1 MGVLQFQTE
10 QKINMMKEVV
20 ALSLFVFLFS
30 TVESTKPI
38 KKVLSIV
45 KDIKENML
53 TKDDGLVT
61 LDEMEEIKDQI
72 VDEVYNSLVP
82 VIKNSCSCCDDYEPK
97 DCEEQGVFAAGGIGD
112 YGASLPLIYN
122 PITNF
127 VCELPQQNQ
136 PRYSSST
143 TGYISCGGYDYN
155 WYSYST
161 VSPSFTSAGN
171 NCEIFDPCT
180 GKWSYKYEWEGYPP
194 RAGHVAWMSSIG
206 LFLIGGY
213 GAEDSSMLIGNDGTL
228 SWGLINSG
236 KAGACE
242 VADPRNDQV
251 IIIGGFDESGSSSA
265 TVDIYGIDGYVASLP
280 PLNSPRNWAGC
291 SGYYDTADNFVL
303 IVTGGSPG
311 DTETLVVGVDDKW
324 NPDPNCYNPWDIS
337 CADANNDVY
346 CLQGYNSYEIEEYDK
361 INGCFDLKAYTNDS
375 RAIDGNFASN
385 VCLAPGCN
393 PFDWCVNSEI
403 AKKPEAID
411 HSKPIPGQ
419 NEEDRINLPAK

>member
-82 VIKNSCSCCDDYEPK
+82 VIKKSCSCCDDYEPK
-97 DCEEQGVFAAGGIGD
+97 DCEEQGVFAAGGLGD
-112 YGASLPLIYN
+112 YGTSLPLIYN
-122 PITNF
+122 PITNMQ
-127 VCELPQQNQ
+127 CELPQQNQ

-143 TGYISCGGYDYN
+143 TGYISCGGYSYN
-155 WYSYST
+155 GYSYST
-161 VSPSFTSAGN
+161 VSPFYTSADY

-180 GKWSYKYEWEGYPP
+180 GKWSYYTEWESEGYPP

-206 LFLIGGY
+206 LFLIGGF
-213 GAEDSSMLIGNDGTL
+213 GAKDSSMLIDNDGQF
-228 SWGLINSG
+228 SPGIINSG

-251 IIIGGFDESGSSSA
+251 IIIGGYDESGSTA
-265 TVDIYGIDGYVASLP
+265 TVDIYDIYGYVSSLP
-280 PLNSPRNWAGC
+280 PLYSTRIWHGC
-291 SGYYDTADNFVL
+291 SGYYDDADNLVL

-311 DTETLVVGVDDKW
+311 ETEKLVVGVDSQWAVDY
-324 NPDPNCYNPWDIS
+324 NCYNPWDYN
-337 CADANNDVY
+337 CADANNEVY
-346 CLQGYNSYEIEEYDK
+346 CLQGYYSYEIEEYNK
-361 INGCFDLKAYTNDS
+361 ITGCFDFKAYTNDS
-375 RAIDGNFASN
+375 RGYFGNFASN
-385 VCLAPGCN
+385 VCLGGCN

-403 AKKPEAID
+403 MKKPEPLD

-419 NEEDRINLPAK
+419 NEEDRIVLPTK

>member
-72 VDEVYNSLVP
+72 VDEVYNSLAP
-82 VIKNSCSCCDDYEPK
+82 VIKNSCSCCDGPPSK

-122 PITNF
+122 PITNMQ
-127 VCELPQQNQ
+127 CELPQQNQ
-136 PRYSSST
+136 VRYRSST

-155 WYSYST
+155 WYGYST
-161 VSPSFTSAGN
+161 VSSIFTSADY

-180 GKWSYKYEWEGYPP
+180 GTWSFYKEWESEGYPP

-228 SWGLINSG
+228 STGMINSG
-236 KAGACE
+236 RAGACE
-242 VADPRNDQV
+242 VADPRNDRV
-251 IIIGGFDESGSSSA
+251 IIIGGSGSSA
-265 TVDIYGIDGYVASLP
+265 VDIYYIDGSVQPLP
-280 PLNSPRNWAGC
+280 SLNSDRIWAGC
-291 SGYYDTADNFVL
+291 SGYYDEFDNFVL

-311 DTETLVVGVDDKW
+311 ETETLVVDVDTAW
-324 NPDPNCYNPWDIS
+324 NYDPNCYNPWDFN
-337 CADANNDVY
+337 CADANNEIY
-346 CLQGYNSYEIEEYDK
+346 CLQGYYSYEIEEYNK
-361 INGCFDLKAYTNDS
+361 MTGCFDFKAHTNDS
-375 RAIDGNFASN
+375 RGYFGNFASN
-385 VCLAPGCN
+385 VCLVPGCN

-403 AKKPEAID
+403 MKKPEPLD

-419 NEEDRINLPAK
+419 NEEDRIVLPTK